1 MKRIWPC
8 RYRLNTIF
16 ANDFCELRHLAER
29 QRQFSTPSNQ
39 GAKLRVAVVGSGPAG
54 FYTAYRILEKVP
66 PGVATVDMYEKLPVP
81 YGLARFGVAPD
92 HPEVKNCQEKF
103 EEVAQSP
110 YFTFV
115 GNTMVGAQ
123 PLAVPKQTPSFIP
136 NHIPISLLR
145 KHYDA
150 IVLSYGADSDKNLS
164 SSVRGLN
171 LTGVYSARAFVGW
184 YNGHP
189 EFQDLDPD
197 VLAGEEAVVVGH
209 GNVALDVARIL
220 LTDVDVLRKTDIT
233 EAALVK
239 LSENK
244 VNRVRIVGRRG
255 PAQASFTNKEVRE
268 LMTLNGVGF
277 IPLDEEFLS
286 PFLVNSAKLARTTKR
301 LLQLLQ
307 KGSTTPTADAKK
319 HFSFDFLLSP
329 ASFEALEGSSHV
341 ASARFDVM
349 ELQGDKLSKDTRV
362 KRTGEVTELPCN
374 VGFMSVGYKT
384 HPLAGLE
391 DIYSDSANHVNNEA
405 GKVTGDGM
413 DTKGL
418 YSAGWIKRGPAGV
431 IAETMYDSF
440 ETAAVILN
448 DFEVGEIGGSSCD
461 GWEGVKA
468 DLGDELDW
476 KVVSWSDWQKIDN
489 AEKER
494 GSKIGKEREKFTN
507 QNDML
512 AVLE

>member
-1 MKRIWPC
+1 M
-8 RYRLNTIF
+8 
-16 ANDFCELRHLAER
+16 
-29 QRQFSTPSNQ
+29 SNQ
-39 GAKLRVAVVGSGPAG
+39 RAKLRVAIVGSGPAG
-54 FYTAYRILEKVP
+54 FYTAYRILEKMP
-66 PGVATVDMYEKLPVP
+66 SGIATVDMYEKLPVP

-92 HPEVKNCQEKF
+92 HPEVKNCEEKF

-110 YFTFV
+110 YFTFI

-123 PLAVPKQTPSFIP
+123 PLAVPSHTASFQP
-136 NHIPISLLR
+136 NHIPLSLLQQ
-145 KHYDA
+145 HYDA
-150 IVLSYGADSDKNLS
+150 IVLSYGADSDKDLS
-164 SSVRGLN
+164 SSVKGLE
-171 LTGVYSARAFVGW
+171 LAGVYSARAFVGW

-197 VLAGEEAVVVGH
+197 VMAGEQAVVVGH

-220 LTDVDVLRKTDIT
+220 LTDVDALRKTDIT
-233 EAALVK
+233 QAAIAK

-244 VNRVRIVGRRG
+244 VKRVRIVGRRG

-277 IPLDEEFLS
+277 IPPEAEFMS
-286 PFLVNSAKLARTTKR
+286 PFLENSPKLGRPTKR
-301 LLQLLQ
+301 LFQLLQ
-307 KGSTTPTADAKK
+307 RGSTTSVADATK

-329 ASFEALEGSSHV
+329 TSFEASEGSSHV
-341 ASARFDVM
+341 ARAKFDVM
-349 ELQGDKLSKDTRV
+349 QLQGDILSKDTRV
-362 KRTGEVTELPCN
+362 KLTGEFTELPCN

-391 DIYSDSANHVNNEA
+391 DIYNDGANHLNNEG
-405 GKVTGDGM
+405 GKVCTGINA
-413 DTKGL
+413 KGL
-418 YSAGWIKRGPAGV
+418 YVAGWIKRGPAGV

-440 ETAAVILN
+440 ETASVILS
-448 DFEVGEIGGSSCD
+448 DFDDGEIGGKSCD

-468 DLGDELDW
+468 DLGGKLDW
-476 KVVSWSDWQKIDN
+476 KVVSWSDWQKIDK

-512 AVLE
+512 GVLGVLE